1 MSTFSTN
8 LYIELIGTGEQT
20 GTWGGT
26 TNNTLVYALE
36 EPIVGRAA
44 VAFTDAN
51 VTLTPVSLNTNQT
64 FRNLYLNC
72 TGTNTTTR
80 SLIVPTINKNYY
92 IENNTNQSLLV
103 KTAAGTGITVL
114 SGYTCAVYIDGTNV
128 VQAATYQPVMTVG
141 TLALTNSLTT
151 AYGGTGLASYTA
163 GDTLYYSSGTTLSKL
178 GIGATG
184 TVLTVAGG
192 VPTWAAVPTQV
203 ASFNAGTTGFTPNT
217 ATTGAVTLSG
227 TLIAANGGTGLAS
240 VGTSGNVLT
249 SNGSAWTS
257 SPSFVSGMIMLWSGS
272 IVSIPT
278 GWLICDGTNSTPD
291 LRDRFVVGAG
301 TTYAVNATGGSANA
315 VVPSHTHTATDSG
328 HTHTQTGYT
337 SAIAQSNGQ
346 NQYPVINPTSLT
358 TGTGYAN
365 ITVSTTGV
373 SPTNANLPPYLAL
386 AYIMKS

>member
-8 LYIELIGTGEQT
+8 LYIELIGTGQQT

-26 TNNTLVYALE
+26 TNNTLVYAIE
-36 EPIVGRAA
+36 EPIVGRDS

-51 VTLTPVSLNTNQT
+51 VTLTPVALNTNQT

-103 KTAAGTGITVL
+103 KTAAGTGVTVL

-151 AYGGTGLASYTA
+151 AYGGTGLSSYTA

-192 VPTWAAVPTQV
+192 LPTWAAVPTQV
-203 ASFNAGTTGFTPNT
+203 ASFSAGTTGFTPSSS
-217 ATTGAVTLSG
+217 TTGVVTLAG

-240 VGTSGNVLT
+240 VGTAGNVLT
-249 SNGSAWTS
+249 STGSAWTS

-346 NQYPVINPTSLT
+346 NQYPVINATSLT
-358 TGTGYAN
+358 TGTGFAD

>member
-8 LYIELIGTGEQT
+8 LYIELVGTGEQT

-26 TNNTLVYALE
+26 TNNTWVYAIE

-44 VAFTDAN
+44 VAFADAN
-51 VTLTPVSLNTNQT
+51 VTLTPVSLNTNQV

-103 KTAAGTGITVL
+103 KTAAGAGITVL
-114 SGYTCAVYIDGTNV
+114 SGYTSAVYINGVDV
-128 VQAATYQPVMTVG
+128 VQAANYQPVMTVG
-141 TLALTNSLTT
+141 TLALGNNLTT
-151 AYGGTGLASYTA
+151 AYGGTGLSSYTA

-178 GIGATG
+178 AIGATG

-192 VPTWAAVPTQV
+192 LPTWSAVSSNV
-203 ASFNAGTTGFTPNT
+203 ASFSAGTTGFTPSSS
-217 ATTGAVTLSG
+217 TTGTITLAG
-227 TLIAANGGTGLAS
+227 TLIPANGGTGLTAT
-240 VGTSGNVLT
+240 GASGNVLT

-257 SPSFVSGMIMLWSGS
+257 SPSFVSGMIMMWSGS
-272 IVSIPT
+272 IISIPT
-278 GWLICDGTNSTPD
+278 GWLLCNGASGTPD

-301 TTYAVNATGGSANA
+301 TTYAVNDTGGSANA

-337 SAIAQSNGQ
+337 SAIAQNNGS
-346 NQYPVINPTSLT
+346 NQYPVITPISLT
-358 TGTGYAN
+358 TGTGVAN

>member
-8 LYIELIGTGEQT
+8 LYIELIGTGQQT

-26 TNNTLVYALE
+26 TNNTLVYAIE
-36 EPIVGRAA
+36 EPIVGRDS

-51 VTLTPVSLNTNQT
+51 VTLTPVALNTNQT

-103 KTAAGTGITVL
+103 KTAAGTGVTVL

-151 AYGGTGLASYTA
+151 AYGGTGLSSYTA

-240 VGTSGNVLT
+240 VGTAGNVLT
-249 SNGSAWTS
+249 STGSAWTS

-315 VVPSHTHTATDSG
+315 IVPSHTHTATDSG

-337 SAIAQSNGQ
+337 TGVPQSNGA
-346 NQYPVINPTSLT
+346 NQYSVVTPTTLT
-358 TGTGYAN
+358 TGTGVAN